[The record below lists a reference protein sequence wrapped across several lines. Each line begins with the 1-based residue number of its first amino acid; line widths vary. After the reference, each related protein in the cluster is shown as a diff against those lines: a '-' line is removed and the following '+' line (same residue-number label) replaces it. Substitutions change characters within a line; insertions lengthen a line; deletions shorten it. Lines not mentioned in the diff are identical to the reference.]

1 MFISLSCKVSWLPAL
16 SVLEHLFS
24 LLSLLLIEYG
34 RFNYFFLHAYCSYSA
49 PDSFDIS
56 YGSKL
61 DESGWHLLLLLAGET
76 EPWRVNTCEHAAPIN
91 WQRSCEWHKN
101 CARSKM
107 EQVRQE
113 AKHLFLFEKNS
124 DLEWAVIE
132 PNGATWL
139 AKSWFDI
146 QNSLTGTTIPRCSVG
161 TLLFFAIF

>member
-1 MFISLSCKVSWLPAL
+1 MEDSTIFF
-16 SVLEHLFS
+16 SVPL
-24 LLSLLLIEYG
+24 
-34 RFNYFFLHAYCSYSA
+34 ASYSA

-113 AKHLFLFEKNS
+113 AKHLFLFEKKS

-132 PNGATWL
+132 PNGPPDWQNHDLIFRIHWL
-139 AKSWFDI
+139 VQPFQDVVWERCFSLLYNISFLISHIFLIVWFY
-146 QNSLTGTTIPRCSVG
+146 NSYKMICWFNKFIG
-161 TLLFFAIF
+161 